1 VRLTTPGVRVAIASA
16 IGAASLGIALAL
28 GAPWQAAVLLG
39 SDIAAATWLAWMWSS
54 IARMGGADM
63 REVARLEE
71 PTRLIADVLLLA
83 ASVGCL
89 VGVGLDLAEAG
100 DRAGGTKAAV
110 VVLAVVSVLV
120 SWTVVHTVFAL
131 KYARRYY
138 GDPEGGVDFDGT
150 TAPTFVDFAYLAFT
164 IGMTYQVS
172 DTGFT
177 TQEMRRLALGHAALS
192 FLFGTFILAVTIN
205 VVAGFV

>member
-1 VRLTTPGVRVAIASA
+1 MTTPGIRVAVATA
-16 IGAASLGIALAL
+16 GGVVTFAVALAT

-39 SDIAAATWLAWMWSS
+39 SDVAAATWLTWMWSS
-54 IARMGGADM
+54 IARMGGTDV

-71 PTRLIADVLLLA
+71 PTRLLADVILLA

-89 VGVGLDLAEAG
+89 VGVGLDLAEAE
-100 DRAGGTKAAV
+100 DRHGGTKAAL
-110 VVLAVVSVLV
+110 VVLAVGSVLL

-138 GDPEGGVDFDGT
+138 GDPEGGVDFEASL
-150 TAPTFVDFAYLAFT
+150 APTFVDFAYLAFT

-177 TQEMRRLALGHAALS
+177 SQDMRRLALGHALLS